1 VIKCF
6 TCGKNGHK
14 SYEFLDKKKEE
25 GETHIAEVHRQN
37 VDAKDAEGERSL
49 MM

>member
-14 SYEFLDKKKEE
+14 SYECLDKKKEG
-25 GETHIAEVHRQN
+25 GETHITEAQ
-37 VDAKDAEGERSL
+37 K
-49 MM
+49 